1 MKKNI
6 TAKVVVIGSGPGGYA
21 AAFRAADL
29 LGEGVV
35 LIERYSVLG
44 GVCLNVGCIP
54 SKALLHLA
62 AVLDETK
69 TLAAHGVSFGTPQ
82 IDFDKMRGFKS
93 GVVKKLNKGLAQLAK
108 RRKVEVVTGTAQF
121 VSDRQINVISET
133 VECTIDFEHCVIA
146 VGSQPMKLPFLPE
159 DPRIFTSTGALELP
173 AQKGR
178 LLIIGGG
185 IIGME
190 MATVYHALGLQ
201 ITIVEL
207 SPALLAGM
215 DNDIVQSFTK
225 RMAAR
230 YEAILLNTKVVKVE
244 AQKKGIMVTFEG
256 EHAPEPQCYDFVL
269 SAVGRVPNGK
279 LLGAEHAGVT
289 VEARGFIPVDNQLRT
304 NVPHIFA
311 IGDVIGNPMLAH
323 KATAEG
329 RLAAEIISGKN
340 YVFEPKCIPS
350 VAYTDP
356 EVAWVGLLEKDA
368 KAQNIEYGKGIF
380 PWAASG
386 RAIGIGREEGLTK
399 VIFDKHTH
407 RVLGAAIM
415 GPHAGDLIN
424 EVALAIEMGCEAE
437 DLALTIHAHPTL
449 SETIPLAAEVY
460 EGTVTDL

>member
-1 MKKNI
+1 MQKNI
-6 TAKVVVIGSGPGGYA
+6 SAKVVVIGSGPGGYA

-35 LIERYSVLG
+35 LVERYSVLG

-69 TLAAHGVSFGTPQ
+69 TLADHGISFDKPRV
-82 IDFDKMRGFKS
+82 DFDKMRNFKS
-93 GVVKKLNKGLAQLAK
+93 GVVQKLNKGLAQLAK
-108 RRKVEVVTGTAQF
+108 RRKVQVVTGMAKF
-121 VSDRQINVISET
+121 VSDKELSVENAGET
-133 VECTIDFEHCVIA
+133 QTIHFEHCIIA
-146 VGSQPMKLPFLPE
+146 VGSQPMQLPFLPD

-190 MATVYHALGLQ
+190 MATVYHALGVQ
-201 ITIVEL
+201 VTIVEL
-207 SPALLAGM
+207 SPALLGGM
-215 DNDIVQSFTK
+215 DGDILQIFTK

-230 YEAILLNTKVVKVE
+230 YESILLETKVVKVE
-244 AQKKGIMVTFEG
+244 AQKKGILVTFEG
-256 EHAPEPQCYDFVL
+256 ANAPEPQLYDFVL

-279 LLGAEHAGVT
+279 LLDAERAGVI
-289 VEARGFIPVDNQLRT
+289 VDHRGFIAVDNQLRT
-304 NVPHIFA
+304 NIPHIFA

-329 RLAAEIISGKN
+329 RLAAEVISGKN
-340 YVFEPKCIPS
+340 HVFEPKCIPS
-350 VAYTDP
+350 IAYTDP

-368 KAQNIEYGKGIF
+368 KAQNIAYGKGTF

-399 VIFDKHTH
+399 VLFDKETH
-407 RVLGAAIM
+407 RVLGAAII

-437 DLALTIHAHPTL
+437 DIALTIHAHPTL